1 MHLKAPSWHSQTS
14 EINEHNQSKQI
25 DLQMLKALTTSH
37 IRLIAAICAILIT
50 IANPKPWDAVQVS
63 KGAIEIMYT
72 TNHLN

>member
-1 MHLKAPSWHSQTS
+1 MLRAQTTC
-14 EINEHNQSKQI
+14 
-25 DLQMLKALTTSH
+25 L